1 MPHGL
6 RLAVHLMNGRLEP
19 PFYRRPVLDVAEPE
33 SSQEDQKE
41 DRLPIRLFLACGA
54 VGLTGKMA
62 LGTHAGIE
70 PKRRHKSSKI
80 NASQRLTKPL
90 ASYLRED
97 LEFTEGLRPGDAM
110 RTRGKPDSFQQ
121 SSAFSFMPSS
131 S

>member
-1 MPHGL
+1 
-6 RLAVHLMNGRLEP
+6 
-19 PFYRRPVLDVAEPE
+19 
-33 SSQEDQKE
+33 
-41 DRLPIRLFLACGA
+41 
-54 VGLTGKMA
+54 MA

-97 LEFTEGLRPGDAM
+97 LEFTEVLRLGDAM
-110 RTRGKPDSFQQ
+110 RTRGKPDSFQH